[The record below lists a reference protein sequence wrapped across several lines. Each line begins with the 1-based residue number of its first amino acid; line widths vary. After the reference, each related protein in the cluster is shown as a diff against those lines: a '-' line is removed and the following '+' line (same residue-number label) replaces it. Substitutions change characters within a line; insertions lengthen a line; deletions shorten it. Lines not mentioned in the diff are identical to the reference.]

1 MQINLGLR
9 EVFSDPAPKTLG
21 TGPLVQTVGTGVSVS
36 CFSMAFGKGRAAH
49 DDTGDEELIGNPG
62 VMLDKGGWE
71 RY

>member
-1 MQINLGLR
+1 M
-9 EVFSDPAPKTLG
+9 
-21 TGPLVQTVGTGVSVS
+21 QTVGTGVSVS